1 MLTIPEEIDGEMI
14 TMRTKNIFRMVGF
27 MSLALILLVIA
38 YIFYNPT
45 ILMGVTGILVPISLF
60 VLLLLAFYLL
70 ILSTKY

>member
-1 MLTIPEEIDGEMI
+1 MLTIQENADGELM
-14 TMRTKNIFRMVGF
+14 TMRTKNIFRMIGF
-27 MSLALILLVIA
+27 ISLAIIIIGIA

-45 ILMGVTGILVPISLF
+45 ILMGVTGILVPIGLF

>member
-1 MLTIPEEIDGEMI
+1 MLTITESTDGELM
-14 TMRTKNIFRMVGF
+14 TMRTKNIFRIIGF
-27 MSLALILLVIA
+27 VALFLIVMLVA

-45 ILMGVTGILVPISLF
+45 ILMGVAGILVPTGLF